1 MAKMYDIYRVLHVD
15 SEDEI
20 PLISTLISFRLYTG
34 SIKGASVS
42 GYQTVSIKN
51 VNQGV
56 LRLKKYNPVHYFRTY
71 FLCTMGSSHLILNS
85 EKSKKHKHT
94 LN

>member
-1 MAKMYDIYRVLHVD
+1 MAKMYNICRVLHVD

-20 PLISTLISFRLYTG
+20 PLIGTLISFRLYTV
-34 SIKGASVS
+34 SFKSASVN

-56 LRLKKYNPVHYFRTY
+56 LRLKKYNPMHYFGTY